1 MDSTE
6 LLEQGGTP
14 FDDFV
19 IIGGGVIGV
28 EFANVYHGFG
38 SHVTIVEAM
47 DRLIPTVDKELA
59 RSLKMS
65 LQKDGVEVLTKCP
78 VVRIEQAKGRLAV
91 VYTDKDEDCLLY
103 TSY

>member
-28 EFANVYHGFG
+28 EFATVYNGFG
-38 SHVTIVEAM
+38 SHVTVVEAL
-47 DRLIPTVDKELA
+47 DRLIPTVDQGTSPQSEDEPA
-59 RSLKMS
+59 
-65 LQKDGVEVLTKCP
+65 E
-78 VVRIEQAKGRLAV
+78 GRH
-91 VYTDKDEDCLLY
+91 
-103 TSY
+103 